1 MATDEQVTA
10 GQGQPAVPGGEAEVH
25 TGHPTPGTYF
35 KVAMTL
41 VVLTIL
47 EVVLFLIEGLS
58 YGIIPILAILS
69 IGKFVLVAM
78 YYMHLRFDHKLFYTM
93 FVSGLVLAVG
103 VVFALMGLFRWFHVS
118 G

>member
-1 MATDEQVTA
+1 MEDARDMTA
-10 GQGQPAVPGGEAEVH
+10 QGPEAQGGAVH

-47 EVVLFLIEGLS
+47 EVVLFLFEDLS
-58 YGIIPILAILS
+58 YGIIPILAVLS
-69 IGKFVLVAM
+69 IGKFLLVAM
-78 YYMHLRFDHKLFYTM
+78 YYMHLRFDHRIFNVM
-93 FVSGLVLAVG
+93 FISGMVLATG
-103 VVFALMGLFRWFHVS
+103 MVFSLMGLFAWFHVS

>member
-1 MATDEQVTA
+1 MATDKQVTA
-10 GQGQPAVPGGEAEVH
+10 VQGQPAGPGDGEVAH

-41 VVLTIL
+41 VVLTVL